1 MAHASPAAAN
11 RFLGGVRSGLKTASR
26 AISTR
31 QQRGKS
37 KAFTRWAQFCHEME
51 VSDTLDTVVDHDT
64 KYLFLI
70 VYGVE
75 YRASGARGKPVR
87 AATVLEQVSAACDE
101 IIMLGGP
108 DPRRPKHSPAE
119 APPAEY
125 AVWTDYKD
133 GLRKED
139 GPPSRAH
146 PANITI
152 LKALVDTLDKA
163 KRADPA
169 MAERWSHLLD
179 LAIVAFFWLLR
190 PCEYLFRRTLNEDD
204 GNTTPYELRHIHLT
218 IDGNTYTALTA
229 PLHDSTSIDRIQSAT
244 LQLDDQKNGV
254 KGESIGHAATRYPT
268 FCPAKAL
275 GRIAQRHQRYHAA
288 NPNDPIHPA
297 FRKIYEHQ
305 GPDGTWHAT
314 ANRHVT
320 AALRKAA
327 QLVEDKTG
335 ISHKLISARSMR
347 PGGATALLCAGIDSD
362 AIKLVGRW
370 KSDAMLLYL
379 RAQVVVIG
387 QRYAQQMLDNGSYA
401 FTPLVLERDHLALPL
416 NVSQAVQDLQA
427 LFGTKQ

>member
-11 RFLGGVRSGLKTASR
+11 RFAGGLRTGLKTAGR

-31 QQRGKS
+31 QQRGKN
-37 KAFTRWAQFCHEME
+37 KAFTRWARFCYEME

-87 AATVLEQVSAACDE
+87 ATTVLDQISAACDE
-101 IIMLGGP
+101 IIKLGGS
-108 DPRRPKHSPAE
+108 DPRRPEYSPAKP
-119 APPAEY
+119 PPAEY
-125 AVWTDYKD
+125 AVWTEYCQ

-146 PANITI
+146 PVNITI

-190 PCEYLFRRTLNEDD
+190 PCEYLFRRTINTDD

-218 IDGNTYTALTA
+218 IDGKTYTALAA

-254 KGESIGHAATRYPT
+254 KGESIGHAATSDPT
-268 FCPAKAL
+268 LCPAKAL

-288 NPNDPIHPA
+288 NPHDPTPPGK
-297 FRKIYEHQ
+297 RKIYEHQ
-305 GPDGTWHAT
+305 GPDGTWYNT
-314 ANRHVT
+314 ANAHVT
-320 AALRKAA
+320 LALRTAA
-327 QLVEDKTG
+327 KSVVGTTG
-335 ISHKLISARSMR
+335 ISHKLISARSLR
-347 PGGATALLCAGIDSD
+347 PGGATALLCAGIDKD
-362 AIKLVGRW
+362 TIKLVGRW

-379 RAQVVVIG
+379 RAQAVVIG
-387 QRYAQQMLDNGSYA
+387 QRFSQQMLDNGSYA
-401 FTPLVLERDHLALPL
+401 FSPLVLEHDHLALPL
-416 NVSQAVQDLQA
+416 NLPQDVQDLHA
-427 LFGTKQ
+427 LIAPKQ